1 MGAHGPHLL
10 LPRGQ
15 VSAPPL
21 KGKGPSWAPTLRPT
35 EKEPRS
41 RGNWGP
47 GLRWPTAWCVFGHR
61 YWRFNEDTQRGD
73 PGYPKPISVWQG
85 IPASPKGAFLSNDAG
100 TRGSPSQSAQTHIP
114 PPPQQG
120 QGLPEV
126 TSTTAACIGWE
137 IPEHDLGPPCIVTTL
152 RGQRELVQRAPN
164 PTARKL
170 WSQESKPGLH
180 VSRTG
185 AWSCP
190 APYRASGRVAWLR
203 AVGVGGHESSQGAPY
218 PPGRK
223 A

>member
-1 MGAHGPHLL
+1 MALPRSQPGAWLPTAADQLRPGHPLRPHRHSHLVGAHGPHLL

-41 RGNWGP
+41 CGNWGP

-114 PPPQQG
+114 PPPHTG
-120 QGLPEV
+120 
-126 TSTTAACIGWE
+126 T
-137 IPEHDLGPPCIVTTL
+137 GP
-152 RGQRELVQRAPN
+152 A
-164 PTARKL
+164 
-170 WSQESKPGLH
+170 
-180 VSRTG
+180 
-185 AWSCP
+185 
-190 APYRASGRVAWLR
+190 
-203 AVGVGGHESSQGAPY
+203 
-218 PPGRK
+218 
-223 A
+223 